1 MIKHSARIVVLLI
14 VAGNS
19 GCVMSLSS
27 FENTSGSTVSP
38 DILTQIKDGETTKD
52 WLIDHLGQPT
62 ATEDRGDGMEDLTYE
77 AVTRVVKHFNVLLLL
92 SSENS
97 VERVEQWV
105 FELKNGIVHRHH
117 RNKVVRAMDD

>member
-1 MIKHSARIVVLLI
+1 MIKRGTRIVVLLV

-27 FENTSGSTVSP
+27 FSNTSGSTVSP
-38 DILTQIKDGETTKD
+38 AILTQIKEGETTKD

-62 ATEDRGDGMEDLTYE
+62 VTEDRGDGMEDLTYE
-77 AVTRVVKHFNVLLLL
+77 AVTRVVEHFSVLLLL

-97 VERVEQWV
+97 VERAEQWV

-117 RNKVVRAMDD
+117 RNMVVRAIDD

>member
-1 MIKHSARIVVLLI
+1 MIKRGAQIVVLLM

-27 FENTSGSTVSP
+27 FKNTSGSTVSP
-38 DILTQIKDGETTKD
+38 DILIQIKEGETSKD

-62 ATEDRGDGMEDLTYE
+62 ATEDRGGGREDLTYE
-77 AVTRVVKHFNVLLLL
+77 AVTRVVEHFSVLLLL

-105 FELKNGIVHRHH
+105 FELENDIVHRHH
-117 RNKVVRAMDD
+117 RNTVLRDIDD

>member
-1 MIKHSARIVVLLI
+1 MMKRGAQIMALLT

-27 FENTSGSTVSP
+27 FSNTSGSTVSP
-38 DILTQIKDGETTKD
+38 AILIQITDGETTKD

-62 ATEDRGDGMEDLTYE
+62 VTEDRGDGMEDLTYE
-77 AVTRVVKHFNVLLLL
+77 AVTRVVEHFSVLLLL
-92 SSENS
+92 SSESS
-97 VERVEQWV
+97 VERAEQWV

-117 RNKVVRAMDD
+117 RNMVVRAIDD

>member
-1 MIKHSARIVVLLI
+1 MIKRGTRILVMLI

-27 FENTSGSTVSP
+27 FENTSGSTVSA
-38 DILTQIKDGETTKD
+38 DVLTQIRDGETTKG

-62 ATEDRGDGMEDLTYE
+62 TTQDRGDDLEDLTYE
-77 AVTRVVKHFNVLLLL
+77 AVTRVVEHFTVLLLL

-105 FELKNGIVHRHH
+105 FEMKNDIVHRHH
-117 RNKVVRAMDD
+117 RNKVVRAVDD

>member
-1 MIKHSARIVVLLI
+1 MIKRGTRILVLLI

-38 DILTQIKDGETTKD
+38 DVLTQIKDGETTKG

-62 ATEDRGDGMEDLTYE
+62 TTQDRGDDMEDLTYE
-77 AVTRVVKHFNVLLLL
+77 AVTRVVEHFTVLLLL
-92 SSENS
+92 SIESS
-97 VERVEQWV
+97 VDRVEQWV
-105 FELKNGIVHRHH
+105 FELKNDIVHRHH
-117 RNKVVRAMDD
+117 RNRVLRAIDD

>member
-1 MIKHSARIVVLLI
+1 MIKRGAQIVVLLM

-27 FENTSGSTVSP
+27 FKNTSGSTVSP
-38 DILTQIKDGETTKD
+38 DILTQIKEGETTKD

-77 AVTRVVKHFNVLLLL
+77 AVTRVVEHFNVLLLL
-92 SSENS
+92 SIENS
-97 VERVEQWV
+97 VDRVEQWV
-105 FELKNGIVHRHH
+105 FELKNDIVHRHH
-117 RNKVVRAMDD
+117 RNTVLRAIDD

>member
-1 MIKHSARIVVLLI
+1 MIKRGAQIVVLLM

-27 FENTSGSTVSP
+27 FKNTSGSTVSP
-38 DILTQIKDGETTKD
+38 DILIQIKEGETTKD

-77 AVTRVVKHFNVLLLL
+77 AVTRVVEHFSVLLLL

-105 FELKNGIVHRHH
+105 FELENDVVHRHH
-117 RNKVVRAMDD
+117 RNTVLRDVDS

>member
-1 MIKHSARIVVLLI
+1 MIKRGARMVVLLI

-27 FENTSGSTVSP
+27 FSNTSGSTVSP
-38 DILTQIKDGETTKD
+38 AILTQIKEGETTKD

-62 ATEDRGDGMEDLTYE
+62 VTEDRGDGMEDLTYE
-77 AVTRVVKHFNVLLLL
+77 AVTRVVEHFSVLLLL

-97 VERVEQWV
+97 VERAEQWI

-117 RNKVVRAMDD
+117 RNKVARPVDD

>member
-1 MIKHSARIVVLLI
+1 MIKRGTRIVVLLI

-27 FENTSGSTVSP
+27 FKNTSGSTVSP
-38 DILTQIKDGETTKD
+38 DILTQIKEGETTKD

-77 AVTRVVKHFNVLLLL
+77 AVTRVVQHFNVLLLL

-105 FELKNGIVHRHH
+105 FELKDGIVHRHH
-117 RNKVVRAMDD
+117 RNKVVRAIDD

>member
-1 MIKHSARIVVLLI
+1 MIKHRARIVVLLI

-27 FENTSGSTVSP
+27 FKNTSGSTVSR
-38 DILTQIKDGETTKD
+38 DILTEIKDGETTKE

-62 ATEDRGDGMEDLTYE
+62 TTIDRGDDMEDLTYE
-77 AVTRVVKHFNVLLLL
+77 AVTRVVEHFSVLLLL
-92 SSENS
+92 SSETS

-105 FELKNGIVHRHH
+105 FELKNDIVYHHH
-117 RNKVVRAMDD
+117 RNEVVRAIDD

>member
-1 MIKHSARIVVLLI
+1 MIKRGTRIVVLLI

-27 FENTSGSTVSP
+27 FKNTSGSAVSP
-38 DILTQIKDGETTKD
+38 DILTQIRDGETTKA

-77 AVTRVVKHFNVLLLL
+77 AVTRVVEHFSVLLLL
-92 SSENS
+92 SSETS

-105 FELKNGIVHRHH
+105 FELKNDIVHRHH
-117 RNKVVRAMDD
+117 RNNVVRAIDD

>member
-1 MIKHSARIVVLLI
+1 MIKRGARIMVLLI

-19 GCVMSLSS
+19 GCIMSLST

-38 DILTQIKDGETTKD
+38 DILTQIKEGETTKD

-77 AVTRVVKHFNVLLLL
+77 AVTRVVEHFRVLLLV
-92 SSENS
+92 SIEKS
-97 VERVEQWV
+97 VDQVEQWV
-105 FELKNGIVHRHH
+105 FELKDDIVHRYH
-117 RNKVVRAMDD
+117 RNEVVRAIDD

>member
-1 MIKHSARIVVLLI
+1 MLKRGTRIVVLLI

-27 FENTSGSTVSP
+27 FKNTSGSTVSP
-38 DILTQIKDGETTKD
+38 DILTQIKEGETTKD

-77 AVTRVVKHFNVLLLL
+77 AVTRVVEHFNVLLLL
-92 SSENS
+92 SIENS
-97 VERVEQWV
+97 VDRVEQWV
-105 FELKNGIVHRHH
+105 FELKNDIVHRHH
-117 RNKVVRAMDD
+117 RNTVLRAIDD

>member
-1 MIKHSARIVVLLI
+1 MIKRGTRIVVLLI

-27 FENTSGSTVSP
+27 FKNTSGSIVSP
-38 DILTQIKDGETTKD
+38 DILTQIKEGETTRD

-77 AVTRVVKHFNVLLLL
+77 AVTRVVEHFNVLLLL
-92 SSENS
+92 SIENS
-97 VERVEQWV
+97 VDRVEQWV
-105 FELKNGIVHRHH
+105 FELKDDIVHRHH
-117 RNKVVRAMDD
+117 RNEVVRAIDD

>member
-1 MIKHSARIVVLLI
+1 MIKRGARIVVLLI

-27 FENTSGSTVSP
+27 FKNTSGSTVSP
-38 DILTQIKDGETTKD
+38 AILTQIKEGETTKD

-62 ATEDRGDGMEDLTYE
+62 VTEDRGDGMEDLTYE
-77 AVTRVVKHFNVLLLL
+77 AVTRVVEHFSVLLLL

-97 VERVEQWV
+97 VERAEQWV
-105 FELKNGIVHRHH
+105 FELKNGVVHRHH
-117 RNKVVRAMDD
+117 RNTVLRDIDD